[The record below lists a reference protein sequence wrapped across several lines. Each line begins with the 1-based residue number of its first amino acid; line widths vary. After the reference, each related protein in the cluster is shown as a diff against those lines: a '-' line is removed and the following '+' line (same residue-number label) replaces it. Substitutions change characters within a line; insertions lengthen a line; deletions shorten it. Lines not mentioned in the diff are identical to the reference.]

1 MPSAYADQILRAFR
15 QAPWRK
21 QVQTVAVLSIAL
33 LIIAVIGGFY
43 LAAASRAGTA
53 GRDVQRLEGRKAEL
67 IQENDELRAKL
78 AELRSITRLA
88 DRARALGFAPAQME
102 QVEYLPVKNYP
113 QPALVEAPPPEPFDR
128 LRAGSVEGP
137 PRAAVV
143 SPGDWLAEQW
153 QSLTGGGGG

>member
-1 MPSAYADQILRAFR
+1 MPSVYADQILRAFR

-113 QPALVEAPPPEPFDR
+113 QPALVEAPPPEP
-128 LRAGSVEGP
+128 VEGP

>member
-1 MPSAYADQILRAFR
+1 MPSVYADQILRAFR

-21 QVQTVAVLSIAL
+21 QVQTVAALSIAL

-113 QPALVEAPPPEPFDR
+113 QPALVEAPPPEP
-128 LRAGSVEGP
+128 VEGP

-153 QSLTGGGGG
+153 QSLTGSREGIPMPGG

>member
-67 IQENDELRAKL
+67 IRENDELRAKL

-113 QPALVEAPPPEPFDR
+113 QPAVVESPPPDGDGLPMP
-128 LRAGSVEGP
+128 SV
-137 PRAAVV
+137 VV
-143 SPGDWLAEQW
+143 SPGDWLAQQW
-153 QSLTGGGGG
+153 QNLTGGGGG

>member
-1 MPSAYADQILRAFR
+1 MPSVYADQILRAFR

-88 DRARALGFAPAQME
+88 DRAQALGFAPAQME

-113 QPALVEAPPPEPFDR
+113 QPMLAEAPP
-128 LRAGSVEGP
+128 RAVEDPLQG
-137 PRAAVV
+137 AVV